1 MEEAA
6 SNRTGNVVPVP
17 VVTMMPLLAQVTIVS
32 VALCPCLYCLVQ
44 GVGAGLVLL
53 FQHVAQGVLITTKS
67 YLLRTLILGGFFFL
81 VLPLGKL
88 ALVKAGL
95 LSLSPAILSRAGLH
109 AEEEPY
115 SSPTLETLHGFIET
129 GLWEIYA
136 WVRTFVDIDEFD
148 DYLYT

>member
-1 MEEAA
+1 M
-6 SNRTGNVVPVP
+6 SQSHCVHVYIDSLR
-17 VVTMMPLLAQVTIVS
+17 
-32 VALCPCLYCLVQ
+32 VQ

-109 AEEEPY
+109 AEEDPY

-136 WVRTFVDIDEFD
+136 WVQTFVDIDEFD

>member
-1 MEEAA
+1 M
-6 SNRTGNVVPVP
+6 
-17 VVTMMPLLAQVTIVS
+17 
-32 VALCPCLYCLVQ
+32 Q

-109 AEEEPY
+109 AEEDPY